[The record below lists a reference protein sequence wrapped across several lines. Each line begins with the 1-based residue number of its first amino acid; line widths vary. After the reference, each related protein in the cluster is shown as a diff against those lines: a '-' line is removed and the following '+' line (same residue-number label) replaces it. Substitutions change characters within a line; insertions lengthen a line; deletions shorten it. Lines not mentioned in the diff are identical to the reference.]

1 MRTLLKMN
9 RLSGNCECGKVSF
22 EINQE
27 IKYFSYCHCSQCRR
41 SHGSAFASFIEV
53 EKSFFKYK
61 SGIQNTKTYA
71 SSQDCERVF
80 CEICGSNIMF
90 FNKNKS
96 EKYYI
101 SVGAINGDISLPEAH
116 HVYVGSKASWY
127 EINDNLKQHDTLPKS
142 YKNE

>member
-1 MRTLLKMN
+1 MKTLQKMN
-9 RLSGNCECGKVSF
+9 KLNGNCECKKVSF

-27 IKYFSYCHCSQCRR
+27 IKYFSHCHCSQCRR

-53 EKSFFKYK
+53 EKSFFKYN
-61 SGIQNTKTYA
+61 SGVENIKTYA
-71 SSQDCERVF
+71 SSKDCERAF

-101 SVGAINGDISLPEAH
+101 SVGALNGDISLPQAH

-127 EINDNLKQHDTLPKS
+127 EIDDNLKQHVTLPKS

>member
-9 RLSGNCECGKVSF
+9 RLSGNCECRKVSF

-80 CEICGSNIMF
+80 SDATMNLSISFHGENTLVSSLWDLQLEQQKIPAF
-90 FNKNKS
+90 EDVFN
-96 EKYYI
+96 
-101 SVGAINGDISLPEAH
+101 D
-116 HVYVGSKASWY
+116 
-127 EINDNLKQHDTLPKS
+127 
-142 YKNE
+142 

>member
-9 RLSGNCECGKVSF
+9 RLSGNCECRKVSF

-27 IKYFSYCHCSQCRR
+27 INYFSYCHCSQCRR

-53 EKSFFKYK
+53 EKSFFNYK

>member
-9 RLSGNCECGKVSF
+9 RLSGNCECRKVSF

-53 EKSFFKYK
+53 EKSFFKYN
-61 SGIQNTKTYA
+61 SGIKNIKTYA
-71 SSQDCERVF
+71 SSKDCERVF

-101 SVGAINGDISLPEAH
+101 SVGALNGDISLPQAH

-127 EINDNLKQHDTLPKS
+127 EIDDNLKQHVTLPKS

>member
-1 MRTLLKMN
+1 MKTLQKMN
-9 RLSGNCECGKVSF
+9 KLNGNCECKKVSF

-27 IKYFSYCHCSQCRR
+27 IKYFSHCHCSQCRR

-53 EKSFFKYK
+53 EKSSFNYK

-101 SVGAINGDISLPEAH
+101 SVGALNGDISLPKAH

-127 EINDNLKQHDTLPKS
+127 EIDDNLKQHVTLPKS